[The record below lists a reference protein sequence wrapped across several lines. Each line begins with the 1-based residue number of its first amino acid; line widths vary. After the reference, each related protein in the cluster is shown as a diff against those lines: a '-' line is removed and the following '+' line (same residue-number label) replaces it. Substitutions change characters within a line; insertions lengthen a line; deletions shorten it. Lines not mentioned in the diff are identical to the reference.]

1 MSNGERTP
9 PTRVLMVC
17 DSLLKYTAALARG
30 LADAGAEVKLFG
42 RDHGL
47 EFGGDAAAMREF
59 VAETLGGRV
68 EHLILPGRV
77 REPRHWRRT
86 LALRRHLRHFE
97 PDVVHYQETVVND
110 PRLLLAALP
119 ARGRTALTVHD
130 PVSRLAYEPAWQRQM
145 KSQLPKR
152 SSLLFVHA
160 EALRRQ
166 MIEEQGIR
174 KPIVVVPHG
183 ISTPRVRPLP
193 ATPTLLA
200 FGRIQPYKGLDVLF
214 DAMPSIWSGAPETL
228 LKVVGQGRLPEHAVL
243 SDPRVEVRNDYFPES
258 AVPDLFGDSTAV
270 VLPYREASQSGVGS
284 LAKEYGRAVVASD
297 VGGLAELVGDAGMVV
312 PPSSAEALSKALLEL
327 LGTPGLAE
335 EMGRKAA
342 ASVEGSAGW
351 IDVARQ
357 TLDAYGTYLAPRRS
371 SARRPRS

>member
-1 MSNGERTP
+1 MSSAERTP
-9 PTRVLMVC
+9 PARVLMVC

-30 LADAGAEVKLFG
+30 LADAGAEVKLLG

-47 EFGGDAAAMREF
+47 EFGGDEGAMREF
-59 VAETLGGRV
+59 VAETLGGEV

-86 LALRRHLRHFE
+86 VALRRHLQRFE

-110 PRLLLAALP
+110 PRLLFAAPPL
-119 ARGRTALTVHD
+119 RGRTAFTVHD
-130 PVSRLAYEPAWQRQM
+130 PVSRLAHEPAWQKRT
-145 KSQLPKR
+145 KARLLKR
-152 SSLLFVHA
+152 SSLVFVHA
-160 EALRRQ
+160 EALSRQ
-166 MIEEQGIR
+166 MIEEQGVR
-174 KPIVVVPHG
+174 MPIVVIPHG

-214 DAMPSIWSGAPETL
+214 DAMPSVWADAPETK
-228 LKVVGQGRLPEHAVL
+228 LKVVGQGRLPEHPVL
-243 SDPRVEVRNDYFPES
+243 ADPRVEVNNDYFPES
-258 AVPDLFGDSTAV
+258 AVPDLFSESTAV

-312 PPSSAEALSKALLEL
+312 PPSSAEALSKALLEI

-335 EMGRKAA
+335 EMGRRGA

-351 IDVARQ
+351 VDVGRQ
-357 TLDAYGTYLAPRRS
+357 TLDAYGAYLAPRRS

>member
-1 MSNGERTP
+1 
-9 PTRVLMVC
+9 MVC

-30 LADAGAEVKLFG
+30 LADAGAEVKLLG

-47 EFGGDAAAMREF
+47 EFGGDAAAMREY
-59 VAETLGGRV
+59 VAETLDGTV

-77 REPRHWRRT
+77 RQPEHWRRT
-86 LALRRHLRHFE
+86 VALRRHLRRFS

-110 PRLLLAALP
+110 PRLLFAAPP
-119 ARGRTALTVHD
+119 ARGRTAFTVHD
-130 PVSRLAYEPAWQRQM
+130 PVSRLAHEPGWQRAL
-145 KSQLPKR
+145 KARLLKR
-152 SSLLFVHA
+152 SSLIFVHA
-160 EALRRQ
+160 EALREQ
-166 MIEEQGIR
+166 MIAEQGIR
-174 KPIVVVPHG
+174 APIAVIPHG

-214 DAMPSIWSGAPETL
+214 DAMPSVWSDAPETL
-228 LKVVGQGRLPEHAVL
+228 LKVVGEGRLPEHAVL

-258 AVPDLFGDSTAV
+258 EIPDLFSDSTAV

-312 PPSSAEALSKALLEL
+312 PPSSAEALSGALLEL

-335 EMGRKAA
+335 DLGRRAA

-357 TLDAYGTYLAPRRS
+357 TLDAYRAYLAPSRI
-371 SARRPRS
+371 SARRPAS